1 VARRSTPPEHERA
14 KEVAGRKGE
23 MMDTKYLESQFSL
36 EGKTAVITGG
46 GGTLGSVMGAGFA
59 KVGANVMLWDVREDA
74 LKEKAER
81 LRKECGD
88 AGRVDYTVVDLMNEE
103 SIQSALDA
111 GVKRFGKVDI
121 LLNACGGNRGKC
133 PLVEQKVEDYEF
145 VLRLNLIAGC
155 LAPTKAYAKYCIAN
169 KMQGSIIN
177 IASMSSYIPLS
188 GVWAYD
194 AAKSAVMNQT
204 MAFAKELAPHGI
216 RVNALAPGFF
226 LADQNRALLIDE
238 KTGKPTQ
245 RGLDVLARTPMKR
258 FGEPSELCGAA
269 ILLASG
275 SAGGFISGITVPV
288 DGAFL
293 TDNI

>member
-1 VARRSTPPEHERA
+1 
-14 KEVAGRKGE
+14 
-23 MMDTKYLESQFSL
+23 MDTKYLESLFSL
-36 EGKTAVITGG
+36 EGKTAVVTGG

-74 LKEKAER
+74 LKEKAGR
-81 LRKECGD
+81 LRAECGD
-88 AGRVDYTVVDLMNEE
+88 DRRIDYVVVDLMSELAIE
-103 SIQSALDA
+103 SAFEA
-111 GVKRFGKVDI
+111 TAKRFGKVDI

-133 PLVEQKVEDYEF
+133 PLVEQKIADYEF

-169 KMQGSIIN
+169 KIGGAVIN

-194 AAKSAVMNQT
+194 AAKAGVMNQT

-238 KTGKPTQ
+238 KTGQPTQ
-245 RGLDVLARTPMKR
+245 RGIDVLARTPMNR
-258 FGEPSELCGAA
+258 FGQPEELCGAA
-269 ILLASG
+269 ILLAGG